1 MTDVTSKSNR
11 GKLQVKPRKNGKY
24 RLVITHVH
32 EDQLELI
39 KLALESAGMPS
50 LYFPVSKPDA
60 KGDQI
65 VVPKPISS

>member
-1 MTDVTSKSNR
+1 MTDVTSKASR

-39 KLALESAGMPS
+39 KLAVESARTDSNTEYDAVALTNICM
-50 LYFPVSKPDA
+50 YFLSTF
-60 KGDQI
+60 
-65 VVPKPISS
+65 